1 MKPTAQLIDFA
12 RYRTRKL
19 AQQRAR
25 AMWDMY
31 ALQATGHAFS
41 WTPTTL
47 VRTHHA

>member
-41 WTPTTL
+41 WTPTPL
-47 VRTHHA
+47 IRTHHA